1 MTCTIQ
7 LQFALLRK
15 WVYISRYVTSH
26 LGLIYNHGLNYI
38 VRKMDYKACFFYSPG
53 FHLEPIFDKKSSFD
67 PFRFVKFYLHFLG
80 NFVGWNVL
88 LCFSTTFFTKS
99 VWFHFELFELGAWIL
114 SNLSKSCLPS
124 SAFLHKII
132 RHFDINFWLLS
143 PKIPLCTYEL
153 SMYEC
158 YTTGRNHIFQ
168 NMYVFQTFQKLFC
181 KLMDFSKTEI
191 TEIFL
196 WNCKCTTL
204 SKYFVKI

>member
-1 MTCTIQ
+1 M
-7 LQFALLRK
+7 RK
-15 WVYISRYVTSH
+15 LFKGGNYSRAES
-26 LGLIYNHGLNYI
+26 IW
-38 VRKMDYKACFFYSPG
+38 
-53 FHLEPIFDKKSSFD
+53 
-67 PFRFVKFYLHFLG
+67 G
-80 NFVGWNVL
+80 NTV
-88 LCFSTTFFTKS
+88 
-99 VWFHFELFELGAWIL
+99 FELGAWIL

-143 PKIPLCTYEL
+143 PKIPLCIYEL

-158 YTTGRNHIFQ
+158 YTTGRNHILSRIIIQ